1 MPAVL
6 APIDLPEFGLPTVQ
20 PSIPAA
26 TYEARLAA
34 ARARSAD
41 AGYDALLVY
50 GDREHSA
57 NVAYLT
63 GYDPRFEET
72 LLILLPGGTPRILVG
87 VEGIGYIKSAGAQ
100 VEPILYPTFSL
111 ISMPRTAARP
121 LATLLREAGLHEG
134 MRIGLAGWKYYD
146 QREADQPEAW
156 LESPAFIVD
165 TLRQIVGG
173 AGSVTNAT
181 ALFMNPRD
189 GLRIINEVDQ
199 LAAFEF
205 ASCYSSQGVR
215 QVIFHIEPGKTEID
229 HARQISLPGIPH
241 AVHQML
247 SAGERAY
254 QGLPSPSTRVINEG
268 DPFTTAIGLWG
279 SLNARAGFVVR
290 DAAGLPAGAS
300 DYVDKL
306 VKPYFEA
313 AVAWYET
320 IGLGVTGGELYQA
333 VHSRIGDP
341 FFNVGLNPGHFIHLD
356 EWVSSPVDA
365 GSDIP
370 LRSGMAL
377 QIDIIPATGTVY
389 FTTNIED
396 GIALAD
402 TDLRAAFAAQY
413 PEAWSRIQ
421 ARRAFMTD
429 VLGIR
434 LRPEVLPFSNIPA
447 YLPPYL
453 LNPGWALRMA

>member
-1 MPAVL
+1 MPAIL
-6 APIDLPEFGLPTVQ
+6 APIELPEFGLPTSQ
-20 PSIPAA
+20 PSVPAA
-26 TYEARLAA
+26 TYEARIQA
-34 ARARSAD
+34 ARARAGA

-72 LLILLPGGTPRILVG
+72 LLILLPEGKPRILVG
-87 VEGIGYIKSAGAQ
+87 VEGIGYIKSALAQ
-100 VEPILYPTFSL
+100 VEPILYPSFSL
-111 ISMPRTAARP
+111 LSMPRTAARP
-121 LATLLREAGLHEG
+121 LETILREAGLREG
-134 MRIGLAGWKYYD
+134 MQIGLAGWKYYD
-146 QREADQPEAW
+146 QREADQPEVW
-156 LESPAFIVD
+156 LEAPAFIVD
-165 TLRQIVGG
+165 TLRRITGDPARVQ
-173 AGSVTNAT
+173 NAT
-181 ALFMNPRD
+181 ALFMNPAD

-205 ASCYSSQGVR
+205 ASSYSSQALR
-215 QVIFHIEPGKTEID
+215 QVIFNLQPGRSEID

-241 AVHQML
+241 AAHQML

-254 QGLPSPSTRVINEG
+254 QGLPSPSGRIIGEG
-268 DPFTTAIGLWG
+268 EPFTAAVSLWG
-279 SLNARAGFVVR
+279 ALNARAGFVVR
-290 DAAGLPAGAS
+290 DAAGLPAGAG
-300 DYVDKL
+300 DYVEKL

-320 IGLGVTGGELYQA
+320 IGLGVTGGELYEA
-333 VHSRIGDP
+333 VHARVGDP
-341 FFNVGLNPGHFIHLD
+341 FFNVGLNPGHYIHLD
-356 EWVSSPVDA
+356 EWVSSPVDR
-365 GSDIP
+365 GSTIP

-402 TDLRAAFAAQY
+402 AELRAALAAQY
-413 PEAWSRIQ
+413 PEAWGRIQ
-421 ARRAFMTD
+421 ARRAFMTE

-434 LRPEVLPFSNIPA
+434 LRPEVLPFSNLAA

-453 LNPGWALRMA
+453 LSPGLAMRMA